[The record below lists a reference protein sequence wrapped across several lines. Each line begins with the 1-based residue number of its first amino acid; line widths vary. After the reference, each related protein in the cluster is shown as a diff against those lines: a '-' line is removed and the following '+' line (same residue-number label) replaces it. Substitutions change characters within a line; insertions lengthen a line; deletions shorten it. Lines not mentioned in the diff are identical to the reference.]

1 MKDNNDIKKS
11 IAEMFGVDES
21 QVRMVAIEKPEQPEE
36 KEEKDVLA
44 DFISFMKSTE
54 VKNPI
59 GKITDYVNEIIDY
72 VNKIIDSD
80 LNSQVMLA
88 LTVLS
93 NAVEAILNVPTPE
106 TIDSYEV
113 INLYFE
119 ALRDT
124 SDMNIKFNITI

>member
-36 KEEKDVLA
+36 KMEEDVLSN
-44 DFISFMKSTE
+44 FISFMKSTE
-54 VKNPI
+54 VKNQI
-59 GKITDYVNEIIDY
+59 GEIIDY
-72 VNKIIDSD
+72 VNEIVNSD
-80 LNSQVMLA
+80 LNSQIMLA

-93 NAVEAILNVPTPE
+93 NAIETILNVPTPE

>member
-36 KEEKDVLA
+36 KMEEDVRSN
-44 DFISFMKSTE
+44 FISFMKSTE
-54 VKNPI
+54 VKNQI
-59 GKITDYVNEIIDY
+59 GEIIDY
-72 VNKIIDSD
+72 VNEIANSD

-93 NAVEAILNVPTPE
+93 NAVETILNVPTPE

-113 INLYFE
+113 VNLYFE

>member
-36 KEEKDVLA
+36 KEEKDVLS

-54 VKNPI
+54 VKNQI
-59 GKITDYVNEIIDY
+59 GEIIDY
-72 VNKIIDSD
+72 VNEIANSD

-93 NAVEAILNVPTPE
+93 NAVETILNVPTPE

-113 INLYFE
+113 VNLYFE